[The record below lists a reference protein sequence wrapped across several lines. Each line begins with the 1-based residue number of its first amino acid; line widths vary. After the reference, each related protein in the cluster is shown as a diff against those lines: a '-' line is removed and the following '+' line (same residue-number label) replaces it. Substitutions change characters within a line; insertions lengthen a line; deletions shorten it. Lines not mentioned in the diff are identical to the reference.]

1 MTDRRYTR
9 FFLLAAVASGSLM
22 LLATG
27 ASAQTVRIFDDTPS
41 VDQLRSIMV
50 PESHPGLTRSIVIQR
65 PDAMARPSSVQLAAS
80 HDAGGEAPPA
90 AVPMP
95 AKTAAPAAPPPAPVS
110 SAPVQD
116 AGIVGF
122 RVNFAFDSAALPA
135 SSFDF
140 LQRIAELMNE
150 EPQIK
155 LQVEGHTDAKG
166 SPEYNLGL
174 SKRRALSVAEY
185 LVEKCGISPDRLV
198 LVGKGMTEPLTD
210 DGFDPRNRRVQFVRV
225 S

>member
-1 MTDRRYTR
+1 MADRRYTR
-9 FFLLAAVASGSLM
+9 FSLLAAVASGGLM

-65 PDAMARPSSVQLAAS
+65 PDARLSSVQLAAS

-90 AVPMP
+90 PAPMP
-95 AKTAAPAAPPPAPVS
+95 AKTAAPAAPPAPAAS
-110 SAPVQD
+110 NAPVQN

-122 RVNFAFDSAALPA
+122 RVNFAFDSAALPT
-135 SSFDF
+135 SSYEF
-140 LQRIAELMNE
+140 LQRIAELMKE
-150 EPQIK
+150 EPQIR

-185 LVEKCGISPDRLV
+185 LVEKCGVSPDRFV